1 MRDQAADW
9 LTSLPDNKRLDIHDL
24 LHEFQ
29 KRYELSRV
37 AKWKQTAN
45 LWKRKQGVD
54 ESVDD
59 YIAAMQTSAKRIN
72 MPTDLVIDAII
83 QGLNPEIRLHVLHT
97 GADSIDGILE
107 AARVSEM
114 AHTANTTQPNQI
126 EELATQVKLLVNKI
140 SAQTVIDTPRSPTE
154 RRVSFSQTAIA
165 APSMRERSTSPINRP
180 RTPDD
185 NRGRRSSDQS
195 APMPPGVRPEYRRQ
209 SPRRAFD
216 DEPYARRETSFH
228 RNEQSSQRDT
238 QPWRAPQSYTSTSAS
253 NATYNRP
260 HHTIERRQHRHQPS
274 AQVTALLLTH
284 VDFVV
289 AIMQWDVV
297 FVPQQICNVSI
308 AQKWAIWPRFAAV
321 VRQLQIPA
329 GSIHARGVHPFAL
342 GVRVN

>member
-1 MRDQAADW
+1 
-9 LTSLPDNKRLDIHDL
+9 
-24 LHEFQ
+24 
-29 KRYELSRV
+29 
-37 AKWKQTAN
+37 
-45 LWKRKQGVD
+45 
-54 ESVDD
+54 
-59 YIAAMQTSAKRIN
+59 MQTSAKRIN

-154 RRVSFSQTAIA
+154 RRVSFSQTAIT

-185 NRGRRSSDQS
+185 NRGRRSLTHQHQRHPVYAQS
-195 APMPPGVRPEYRRQ
+195 TDVNHHGGRLTMNHMRGGRLRFIVMISRLSGTLNQ
-209 SPRRAFD
+209 
-216 DEPYARRETSFH
+216 
-228 RNEQSSQRDT
+228 
-238 QPWRAPQSYTSTSAS
+238 WRAPQSYTSTPAS
-253 NATYNRP
+253 NATTIAP

-274 AQVTALLLTH
+274 AQVTALILTH

-297 FVPQQICNVSI
+297 FVPQPICNVSI